1 MITQSV
7 MKRSMKFDT
16 DNDGMIENGGYAD
29 QTYDTW
35 TATGTSAYC
44 GGLWLA
50 AIRVCVSLCVCI
62 GCAEFLL
69 GYLLVCSA
77 TTIPM

>member
-1 MITQSV
+1 
-7 MKRSMKFDT
+7 MKKSLEFDT
-16 DNDGMIENGGYAD
+16 DGDAMIENGGYAD

-50 AIRVCVSLCVCI
+50 ALRVWQHTPSIHPCPLYPPLPPLSTPV
-62 GCAEFLL
+62 
-69 GYLLVCSA
+69 
-77 TTIPM
+77 PH

>member
-1 MITQSV
+1 MN
-7 MKRSMKFDT
+7 RSMQFDS
-16 DNDGMIENGGYAD
+16 DDDGMIENGGYAD

-50 AIRVCVSLCVCI
+50 ALRVCQTYIRLRIIYITIYIYCV
-62 GCAEFLL
+62 
-69 GYLLVCSA
+69 
-77 TTIPM
+77 